1 MQLDKCFIFY
11 EPEEKKFI
19 PFLQIVRFFLFL
31 EPSLFKRNWYH
42 ILNTCCVDGEL
53 FIMIVEYIFHMTIIR
68 ANIEVLL
75 SAEYFANIILFKL
88 FCNSKCPII
97 SPILQ
102 EEIKLKSV

>member
-1 MQLDKCFIFY
+1 
-11 EPEEKKFI
+11 
-19 PFLQIVRFFLFL
+19 
-31 EPSLFKRNWYH
+31 
-42 ILNTCCVDGEL
+42 
-53 FIMIVEYIFHMTIIR
+53 MIVEYIFHMTIIR